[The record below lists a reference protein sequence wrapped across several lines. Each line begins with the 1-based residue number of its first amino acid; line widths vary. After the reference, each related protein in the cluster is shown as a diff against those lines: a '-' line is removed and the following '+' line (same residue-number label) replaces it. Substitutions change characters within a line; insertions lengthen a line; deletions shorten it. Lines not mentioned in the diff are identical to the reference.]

1 MSVNLGTAQGY
12 LDLDISKFQMGLR
25 NALAE
30 SQGTFKKMES
40 DIGSSLKSV
49 GQKMTSV
56 GKSMTTYVTTP
67 IVGAGAAAVKTAADF
82 DTGMSKVQ
90 ALSGATGKELDQLR
104 DKAKEMGAKTKFSA
118 SESADAFGYMALA
131 GWKTADMLDGIEGIM
146 NLAAASGEDL
156 ASVSDIVTDSLT
168 AFGMSAQDSAHFAD
182 VLASAMSN
190 SNTDVAGLGEAFKYV
205 GPVAGAFGYTVEDV
219 SVALGTMANA
229 GIKGSSMGTAL
240 RQALVQLTSPSET
253 AAMYMKQFGISL
265 FDANGNTK
273 DLMTIMK
280 DLRGTF
286 KTTAI
291 DIEGATKAA
300 EMGDDAWAEYAAGL
314 GLPRDEQEKL
324 TAVTEIF
331 GARSMPAIL
340 SIIQAS
346 DEDFNS
352 LTESIYGASDAFD
365 GAGTAAG
372 MSQKMM
378 DNLNGQITIIK
389 STLEGIAISIGEIL
403 MPKIRDI
410 VKDLQGFLDKLNSM
424 SKEEKEQMIRIA
436 GIVAA
441 IGPLLMIFG
450 KLFTTAGTLVTT
462 FRVLSTSFAATEGGF
477 AALKVALG
485 GISAPVLAVVAVIGV
500 LVAALKHLWD
510 TNEEFRNKISEIWG
524 GIVDRFNEFCQGI
537 VDRLNALGFNFND
550 ITEVIGALWDAFC
563 NTLVPLFEVAFSE
576 IAVILDSVLTILTG
590 ILDVFIGVFTGNWD
604 QVWNGVKGIFE
615 GIWNGLEG
623 TFNTVIDGILK
634 TLEPF
639 ITAFGTSWEKLWDDV
654 TGFFKNTWDGI
665 VSFFVELPGNAK
677 QWLDDFINA
686 VIEFFN
692 KLPYNV
698 GLFIGETA
706 GKVASWGV
714 EMVDKA
720 NETGKNFLDG
730 ASSFLQQLPGKAK
743 SFNDDMLSNAK
754 RWATDMASN
763 AKSAGSNVLNNV
775 VNFVK
780 QLPGKFSS
788 FLTETLSSIASFAT
802 TAPQRMYNAAM
813 NMFNMIVNT
822 LKKLPIK
829 MLSIGRDLITGLWN
843 GITGAGDW
851 LRNQISGFANGIIDG
866 FTSSFQ
872 IGSPS
877 KLMSD
882 MVGRWLPPGIA
893 EGFEKGMPAMLKDMT
908 GEINDG
914 MKEMGRNIVAP
925 SVSISGMMNLE
936 GFGGANGSY
945 GIASL
950 IDYKLLSEMIWS
962 LLRDAPIS
970 PVVNVEMQDG
980 DVYLDNERV
989 GRTVAPIVSRVQAL

>member
-40 DIGSSLKSV
+40 DIGATLKGV
-49 GQKMTSV
+49 GSKMESA
-56 GKSMTTYVTTP
+56 GKTMTKYVTAP
-67 IVGAGAAAVKTAADF
+67 VVGAGAAAVKTAADF
-82 DTGMSKVQ
+82 DSGMSKVQ

-118 SESADAFGYMALA
+118 SESAEAFGYMALA
-131 GWKTADMLDGIEGIM
+131 GWKTGDMLDGIEGIM

-156 ASVSDIVTDSLT
+156 ANVSDIVTDSLT
-168 AFGMSAQDSAHFAD
+168 AFGMSAKDSSHFAD

-229 GIKGSSMGTAL
+229 GIKGSSMGTGL

-253 AAMYMKQFGISL
+253 AAKYMEKFGISL

-286 KTTAI
+286 KMTEQDLKKAS
-291 DIEGATKAA
+291 EAA
-300 EMGDDAWAEYAAGL
+300 EQGDEAWAEYAKGL
-314 GLPRDEQEKL
+314 NLPKDEQEKL

-331 GARSMPAIL
+331 GARTMPAIL

-372 MSQKMM
+372 MSQTMM

-403 MPKIRDI
+403 MPYIRDLATR
-410 VKDLQGFLDKLNSM
+410 LQGFLDKLNSM
-424 SKEEKEQMIRIA
+424 SKEEKEQMVRIA

-450 KLFTTAGTLVTT
+450 KLFTAAGSLVTT
-462 FRVLSTSFAATEGGF
+462 FRVLRSAFTATEGGL
-477 AALKVALG
+477 AALKLG
-485 GISAPVLAVVAVIGV
+485 IGGLSAPLLAVVAVIAV
-500 LVAALKHLWD
+500 LVAAFKHLWD

-524 GIVDRFNEFCQGI
+524 GIVDRVKEFCQGI
-537 VDRLNALGFNFND
+537 VDRLNALGFEFND
-550 ITEVIGALWDAFC
+550 ITEVIGAIWDAFC
-563 NTLVPLFEVAFSE
+563 NTLAPLFETVFKE
-576 IAVILDSVLTILTG
+576 ISVILDSVLTILTG
-590 ILDVFIGVFTGNWD
+590 LLDVFIGIFTGNWD
-604 QVWNGVKGIFE
+604 QAWNGVKGVFE
-615 GIWNGLEG
+615 GIWSGIEG
-623 TFNTVIDGILK
+623 TFNTVVEGILS
-634 TLEPF
+634 TLDPF
-639 ITAFGTSWEKLWDDV
+639 LKMFGTSWDELWNDV
-654 TGFFKNTWDGI
+654 TNFFTSTWDSI
-665 VSFFVELPGNAK
+665 VKFFVDLPENAR
-677 QWLDDFINA
+677 QLLTNFINV
-686 VIEFFN
+686 VIEFF
-692 KLPYNV
+692 KQLPYNV
-698 GLFIGETA
+698 GHFIGETL

-714 EMVDKA
+714 DMVNKA
-720 NETGKNFLDG
+720 KETGKNFLDG
-730 ASSFLQQLPGKAK
+730 ASDFLKDLPSKAGSFFNSAFDKAKTWSSNMQGKAR
-743 SFNDDMLSNAK
+743 D
-754 RWATDMASN
+754 
-763 AKSAGSNVLNNV
+763 AGSNFLSSV
-775 VNFVK
+775 VEKIK
-780 QLPGKFSS
+780 QLPGKVKE
-788 FLTETLSSIASFAT
+788 FLDNVMSNVASFASQ
-802 TAPQRMYNAAM
+802 APQRMKTAAQ
-813 NMFNMIVNT
+813 NMFNNIVNT
-822 LKKLPIK
+822 IRNLPSR
-829 MLSIGRDLITGLWN
+829 MLSIGHDIVTGLWN

-851 LRNQISGFANGIIDG
+851 LRDQISGFANGIIDG

-877 KLMSD
+877 KLMSE
-882 MVGRWLPPGIA
+882 MVGKWLPPGIA
-893 EGFEKGMPAMLKDMT
+893 EGFEKGMPKMLKDMT
-908 GEINDG
+908 GDINDG
-914 MKEMGRNIVAP
+914 MKEIGRNVTAP
-925 SVSISGMMNLE
+925 AISVSGMVSTG
-936 GFGGANGSY
+936 GFDGGNGSY
-945 GIASL
+945 GISSL
-950 IDYKLLSEMIWS
+950 IDYRLLSEMIWA

-989 GRTVAPIVSRVQAL
+989 GRTVAPVVSRVQAV

>member
-30 SQGTFKKMES
+30 SQGTFKKMEK
-40 DIGSSLKSV
+40 DVGTTLKGV
-49 GQKMTSV
+49 GDKMTSA
-56 GKSMTTYVTTP
+56 GKTMTTYVTTP
-67 IVGAGAAAVKTAADF
+67 ILGAGAAAVKTAADF
-82 DTGMSKVQ
+82 DTGMSKVA
-90 ALSGATGKELDQLR
+90 ALSGATGKELEQLR

-131 GWKTADMLDGIEGIM
+131 GWKTKDMLDGIEGIM
-146 NLAAASGEDL
+146 SLAAASGEDL

-168 AFGMSAQDSAHFAD
+168 AFGMSAKDSAHFAD
-182 VLASAMSN
+182 VLAAAMSS

-205 GPVAGAFGYTVEDV
+205 GPVAGAFGYSVEDV
-219 SVALGTMANA
+219 SIALGTMANA

-240 RQALVQLTSPSET
+240 RQSLVQLTSPSET
-253 AAMYMKQFGISL
+253 AAMYMKEFGISL

-280 DLRGTF
+280 DLRKTF
-286 KTTAI
+286 RTTAI
-291 DIEGATKAA
+291 DVEGAAKAA
-300 EMGDDAWAEYAAGL
+300 EMGEDKWAEYAAGL

-346 DEDFNS
+346 DEDFNN

-389 STLEGIAISIGEIL
+389 STIEGIAISIGEIL
-403 MPKIRDI
+403 MPYIRDLATR
-410 VKDLQGFLDKLNSM
+410 LQGFLDKINAM

-462 FRVLSTSFAATEGGF
+462 FRVLSTTFAGAEGGL
-477 AALKVALG
+477 AGLKAALG
-485 GISAPVLAVVAVIGV
+485 GFLGPVGAVVAIIGV
-500 LVAALKHLWD
+500 LIAAFKHLWD

-537 VDRLNALGFNFND
+537 VDRLNALGFEFND

-563 NTLVPLFEVAFSE
+563 NTLAPLFEVAFSE
-576 IAVILDSVLTILTG
+576 ISVILDTVLTIITG

-604 QVWNGVKGIFE
+604 QAFGGVKTIFE
-615 GIWNGLEG
+615 GIWTGIEG
-623 TFNTVIDGILK
+623 TFKTVADGILK

-639 ITAFGTSWEKLWDDV
+639 LSMFGTSWEDLWNSV
-654 TGFFKNTWDGI
+654 TGFFQSTWDGI
-665 VSFFVELPGNAK
+665 VKFFTELPTNMRN
-677 QWLDDFINA
+677 LLTNFINT
-686 VIEFFN
+686 VVEFF
-692 KLPYNV
+692 KQLPYNV
-698 GLFIGETA
+698 GRFIGETL
-706 GKVASWGV
+706 GKIASWGV
-714 EMVDKA
+714 DMVDKA
-720 NETGKNFLDG
+720 KETGKNFLDG
-730 ASSFLQQLPGKAK
+730 VTGFFKGLPGNANSFMKNTVDKAK
-743 SFNDDMLSNAK
+743 TWS
-754 RWATDMASN
+754 TDMKGKASETGKN
-763 AKSAGSNVLNNV
+763 FLNNV
-775 VNFVK
+775 VNFAK
-780 QLPGKFSS
+780 QLPGKVSS
-788 FLTETLSSIASFAT
+788 FLTSTISKIATFASQ
-802 TAPQRMYNAAM
+802 APQRMRSAGQ
-813 NMFNMIVNT
+813 NMLNNIVNT
-822 LKKLPIK
+822 LKSLPGK
-829 MLSIGRDLITGLWN
+829 MLSIGHDLVTGLWN

-851 LRNQISGFANGIIDG
+851 LRDQISGFANGIVDG

-893 EGFEKGMPAMLKDMT
+893 EGFEKGMPKMLKDMT

-925 SVSISGMMNLE
+925 VVSVSGMVSSG
-936 GFGGANGSY
+936 GFDGDGGSY
-945 GIASL
+945 GISSL
-950 IDYKLLSEMIWS
+950 IDYRLLSEMIWS

-980 DVYLDNERV
+980 NVYLDNERV
-989 GRTVAPIVSRVQAL
+989 GRTVAPVVSRVQTV